1 MNKVL
6 PGSVI
11 FTLLAGCADG
21 GMTGSTSGSEAAVC
35 DEQSVWAQSGKVDNG
50 DIIITCPGDAR
61 PTY

>member
-1 MNKVL
+1 
-6 PGSVI
+6 
-11 FTLLAGCADG
+11 
-21 GMTGSTSGSEAAVC
+21 MTGSTSGSEAAVC